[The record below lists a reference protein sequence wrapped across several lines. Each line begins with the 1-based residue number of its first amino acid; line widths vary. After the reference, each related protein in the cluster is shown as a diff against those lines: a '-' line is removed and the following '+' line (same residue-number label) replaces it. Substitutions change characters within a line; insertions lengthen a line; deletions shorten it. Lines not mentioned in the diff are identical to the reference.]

1 MVQQELLEDDDLE
14 DVAISARVEQGTVT
28 LSGVVPSAELGARA
42 VELAES
48 VPGVVAVQSRIQVAE
63 GKPAGAP

>member
-1 MVQQELLEDDDLE
+1 
-14 DVAISARVEQGTVT
+14 VT

-48 VPGVVAVQSRIQVAE
+48 VPGVISVQSRIQVAE
-63 GKPAGAP
+63 GKPAAAP